1 MAAYA
6 KHDGAFFSQ
15 RAIFLIVIVLVHI
28 ALIYLFESGLVSKA
42 VKAIDPPIA
51 VDIVQ
56 EQKKID
62 APPPPP
68 PPKMEHPPVEIPPP
82 DVVIDVPVA
91 QNTTAIRET
100 TTQHVAPPPPPAPPA
115 KPDVRTAAA
124 LDIKHSPSTDD
135 YYPPTSRRM
144 NETGR
149 AIVGICADTAGKVSG
164 EPKLVTS
171 SGSSRLDEAAVRWAS
186 HARLTPG
193 TLNGQ
198 AVASCANFAVVF
210 KLTD

>member
-15 RAIFLIVIVLVHI
+15 RAIFLVAILLLHVL
-28 ALIYLFESGLVSKA
+28 LIWLFNSGLISRA
-42 VKAIDPPIA
+42 VKVIDPPIA
-51 VDIVQ
+51 VDIIQ

-82 DVVIDVPVA
+82 DVVINVPA
-91 QNTTAIRET
+91 AENTTAIRET
-100 TTQHVAPPPPPAPPA
+100 TTQHVVAAPPPPPPR
-115 KPDVRTAAA
+115 PDVRTAAT
-124 LDIKHSPSTDD
+124 LDIRHSPPTDD

-149 AIVGICADTAGKVSG
+149 VVVSICADGGGKVSG
-164 EPKLVTS
+164 EPKVEKT

-186 HARLTPG
+186 HARLNPS
-193 TLNGQ
+193 TLNGKPVPGCS
-198 AVASCANFAVVF
+198 AFAVVF